1 MILSQPRDNSEYIEQ
16 LHYQHETIEQRSSPI
31 NNMLLIAKTEKGLY
45 DGQSTPVD
53 VQALITKKMS
63 YYELVVEERGISFK
77 KSGTL

>member
-16 LHYQHETIEQRSSPI
+16 LHHQHETIEQRSSPI
-31 NNMLLIAKTEKGLY
+31 NNMLLIAKTEKELY